1 MQSSV
6 HASQKAGQGQVDL
19 SHISKLIELVNH
31 LVSKSQSTLS
41 IIVNQKQSLVMDMQ
55 ETPAYLEQIYTVE

>member
-19 SHISKLIELVNH
+19 AHISKLIELVNH

-55 ETPAYLEQIYTVE
+55 ETPAYLEQIYTIE